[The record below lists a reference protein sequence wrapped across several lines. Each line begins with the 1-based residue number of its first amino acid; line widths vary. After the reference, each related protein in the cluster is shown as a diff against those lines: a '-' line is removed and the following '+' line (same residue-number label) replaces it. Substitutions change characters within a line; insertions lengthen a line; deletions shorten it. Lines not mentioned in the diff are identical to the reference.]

1 MAGAG
6 AAPGRI
12 VGACR
17 VRPPL
22 RRELLSRQAVASSVR
37 AAPVL
42 TPPPSGPWPCA
53 SARSPGPRAPPPPP
67 PLPARARQSSSVLVP
82 LAPP

>member
-1 MAGAG
+1 MAAGAGDRQAGGGRTEGGMGGAG

-37 AAPVL
+37 A
-42 TPPPSGPWPCA
+42 GPC
-53 SARSPGPRAPPPPP
+53 
-67 PLPARARQSSSVLVP
+67 
-82 LAPP
+82 